1 MPFAANG
8 ENLHFFRHEN
18 ISDHLSSVE
27 SAYKLFASSLRD
39 LNLKGISATRQ
50 IFPDEYSD
58 AKINNESLSSN
69 CRLFATR
76 ETAEKALWK
85 PRGSI
90 LEIGVAGGDHA
101 VSLIKATE
109 AASYCGID
117 INFSQLSEPSKKS
130 LNELASSCNIQLI
143 QKNSLVVLQEL
154 IQNSCH
160 YDSIYIDANHW
171 HFYVA
176 GELDLCSKLVATGG
190 RIVLNDYLE
199 WFVGS
204 MEPCGVKRAVNEFLL
219 CNHDWCVD
227 YFAINDCDISLV
239 RR

>member
-8 ENLHFFRHEN
+8 EVPHFFRHEN

-39 LNLKGISATRQ
+39 LNLKGISTTWQ
-50 IFPDEYSD
+50 IFPDEYSA
-58 AKINNESLSSN
+58 AKINDEQLSSSS
-69 CRLFATR
+69 RIFAAR
-76 ETAEKALWK
+76 ETAEKAMWK
-85 PRGSI
+85 HRGSI
-90 LEIGVAGGDHA
+90 LEIGVASGDHA
-101 VSLIKATE
+101 VSLINSTQAV
-109 AASYCGID
+109 SYCGID
-117 INFSQLSEPSKKS
+117 INFSQLSESSKKC
-130 LNELASSCNIQLI
+130 LNELSSSCNIQLI
-143 QKNSLVVLQEL
+143 QKNSIVALNEL
-154 IQNSCH
+154 IENSCC

-171 HFYVA
+171 HYYVA
-176 GELDLCSKLVATGG
+176 GELGLCSKLVATGG
-190 RIVLNDYLE
+190 RIVLNDYLD

-219 CNHDWCVD
+219 SNPGWCID